1 MYTIFHCGE
10 ESILSR
16 NFHPLEEHLLSLV
29 IPWRGI
35 PRGKR
40 EEKEEREEGNKG
52 RAEGGQSETR
62 SIEAVFGRENRSK
75 DGGNCGK
82 FRPFIPRQWGRSRV
96 LRKFSMLR
104 VSIMLSPFSF
114 LPLLPF
120 LHSFLFSLLI
130 RGWCTVHQRET
141 FRVARGALLS
151 SPPPSREKPPPPLF
165 SRIVLEISSSRREP
179 RVYYFIIAIDLS
191 RFSVASYRWMGRED
205 ACRCNL

>member
-16 NFHPLEEHLLSLV
+16 NFHPLEEHLL
-29 IPWRGI
+29 IPRRGI

-62 SIEAVFGRENRSK
+62 SIEAVFGRENRPK

-114 LPLLPF
+114 PSSLSSILFFSLYWFEGDARCISAKHFVLHGVRSFLRRRHRERNPPSPCFRELFSKFLLPGEN
-120 LHSFLFSLLI
+120 HVSTILL
-130 RGWCTVHQRET
+130 
-141 FRVARGALLS
+141 LLS
-151 SPPPSREKPPPPLF
+151 IFLVFLSHRIDGWEGKMRADVIYKPKL
-165 SRIVLEISSSRREP
+165 
-179 RVYYFIIAIDLS
+179 
-191 RFSVASYRWMGRED
+191 
-205 ACRCNL
+205 

>member
-29 IPWRGI
+29 IPRRGI

-151 SPPPSREKPPPPLF
+151 SSQL
-165 SRIVLEISSSRREP
+165 
-179 RVYYFIIAIDLS
+179 
-191 RFSVASYRWMGRED
+191 G
-205 ACRCNL
+205 